1 MLMFCLTTIPWQ
13 MLMHLIYLTHIR
25 HDDFLGHFN
34 DRNEYYWNIFYK
46 QCTLL
51 VTYANVSYVSRW
63 ENTRSCS
70 KLLDTPYSINEG
82 ITLVP
87 LMMNIK
93 LRYVWYI
100 WYIIWYSYRFY
111 VLKMYENAIQKVS
124 AEPRFSVFVLW
135 KEDEFF
141 PNKARL
147 ALCFISNLSLVN
159 QQYEKR
165 HFHE

>member
-13 MLMHLIYLTHIR
+13 ILMHLIYLTQIEY
-25 HDDFLGHFN
+25 DDFLWHLN

-46 QCTLL
+46 QCKLL

-100 WYIIWYSYRFY
+100 IWYAYGFQ
-111 VLKMYENAIQKVS
+111 VLKMYENAIQKVC
-124 AEPRFSVFVLW
+124 AEPRFSVVVVW
-135 KEDEFF
+135 NEDELF
-141 PNKARL
+141 
-147 ALCFISNLSLVN
+147 S
-159 QQYEKR
+159 YESASCAV
-165 HFHE
+165 FHK